1 MVAKT
6 ASGKLIVFAGTVGAG
21 KSTHLRLLYSYLKM
35 RDIIATATF
44 LKTANLMAY
53 LLLKVIAAVC
63 GLKRNH
69 MPLITALNESRPSL
83 FKAVSFLFTLADT
96 FSIVIKYLFRVWLPF
111 KLGRV
116 VLVEEYLPATV
127 FDYFVLLKVRKVVTS
142 RSFNVLYKL
151 CALLASRTAHVS
163 NIVLFFDAPNHVLFE
178 RYSCRGSFKERKLY
192 LEMQRKLLP
201 SLYSKFLGSQ
211 VVFLDSSN
219 PAYQLQLLIRSK
231 VGAILK
237 YSDVL

>member
-6 ASGKLIVFAGTVGAG
+6 ASGKLIIFAGTVGAG
-21 KSTHLRLLYSYLKM
+21 KSTHLWLLYSYLKK
-35 RDIIATATF
+35 RGIATTATF
-44 LKTANLMAY
+44 LKSANLMAY
-53 LLLKVIAAVC
+53 LFLKMIAALC

-69 MPLITALNESRPSL
+69 VPPITTLNESRPDL
-83 FKAVSFLFTLADT
+83 FKALSFLFTLIDA
-96 FSIVIKYLFRVWLPF
+96 FSIVIKYLFRVWLPL

-127 FDYFVLLKVRKVVTS
+127 FDYFVLLKIRKVITS

-163 NIVLFFDAPNHVLFE
+163 NIVFFFDAPNHVLFE
-178 RYSCRGSFKERKLY
+178 RYSRRGSFKERKLY

-201 SLYSKFLGSQ
+201 SLYSKFLGRQ
-211 VVFLDSSN
+211 VVFLNSSK
-219 PAYQLQLLIRSK
+219 PVYQLERLIQSK
-231 VGAILK
+231 VDAILK
-237 YSDVL
+237 